1 MTLKQAIKQADRI
14 RVSVHMNPGYSD
26 SIKISKKDARIV
38 SERYLDQ
45 EFLRDNI
52 QNEEGSIIAFY
63 DVSKSGDIFRFFIS
77 GGKI

>member
-63 DVSKSGDIFRFFIS
+63 DVSKSIRGHFSVLHLGR
-77 GGKI
+77 